1 MVVDFVEIAVGEKNR
16 IYPEF
21 RVNRRSDLMTKG
33 GQFYAF
39 FNPETKFWSTDDD
52 ALCELVDNAID
63 NKANDMISRGEV
75 VGKKAYLGKFT
86 NNCWSTFK
94 KYAKSLPDRYA
105 QLDNEIIFAN
115 TPIDK
120 RSYCTRKLPYDICE
134 GETPAW
140 DELMSTLYDP
150 EERQKIEWAIGAI
163 ISGDSK
169 RIQKFI
175 VIYGAPGT
183 GKSTVLD
190 IVGDMFEGYWEP
202 FSAED
207 LGDNHKSFAMEPF
220 KNNPRIAID
229 GDGDLSKISTNT
241 RLNMIVSHDALN
253 INEKFKSQYRS
264 KITSFLFVGTNKPVR
279 ITDSK
284 SGMLRRLIDVQP
296 TGKKLPFRR
305 YNQIKKQVAFE
316 YGAIADHCLKVYR
329 EMGISY
335 YGDYRPTRMIKN
347 TNDIFNFLSDNYD
360 VYVDKD
366 LVRGSELWADFKIWA
381 DYNNVPQGFV
391 RYSQFKSDVRE
402 YFEEYNERL
411 YLNGR
416 NEYSIYSG
424 LKKDLF
430 GFENAV
436 KDASEDKV
444 AELPKWLK
452 LKRNTGKNI
461 FDVECADCKAQLAT
475 SDGKPSMKWADCSS
489 TLSELDSSVCHY
501 VQIDSETTHH
511 IVIDFDIHGKNG
523 EKDLALNLEAAKS
536 FPQTY
541 AETSK
546 SGAGLHLHYIYD
558 GDISELSRIYEDQ
571 IEIKVFT
578 GLSSLR
584 RKLTLC
590 NDIPIAHINSG
601 LPLKE
606 VGKKVVDQEVIKNE
620 KAIRTIIKRNLNK
633 EYWPNTKPSID
644 YIYDTLEKA
653 YEAGADYDVTDM
665 RPAVQAFAAQSSNQ
679 SLACIK
685 LVNKMHFRGKKYED
699 IMDGTEVPESRPEP
713 SDDIPLVFFDVE
725 VFPNLFVVC
734 WKKRGESECVSMIN
748 PTPEMIR
755 ALFKYRLIGF
765 NNRDYD
771 NHIMYA
777 RAMGYSNE
785 MLYTLSQRIISKD
798 KVISKNAKFGEAY
811 NLSYTD
817 IYDFAAAHNKMGLK
831 KWEIK
836 LKIRHL
842 ENSHRWD
849 QPVPEDKWNEIAEY
863 CCNDVI
869 STEKLFE
876 HLQGDFVARKILA
889 RLAGGIVND
898 TTNQLTTKLLVGDRK
913 NPQSEYIYTDL
924 AKEFPG
930 YEYRDFGFTPEEYKP
945 GTKIISGKSRY
956 LGEDPGEGG
965 YKIAYYGYYENVALL
980 DVASMHPSSAIALN
994 VFGDEITRRFKNIV
1008 YGRVAV
1014 KHVRKLNDEAYNE
1027 AVELLGPIIDEYFR
1041 DGLAAG
1047 SDIRELASDLADALK
1062 TAINSVY
1069 GLTSAK
1075 FPNKLRDPRNKDN
1088 IVAKRG
1094 ALFMLTLKHK
1104 LLDMGVKIAHISTDS
1119 IKVADATP
1127 EIIEFVMNF
1136 GKQYGYTFEHEATY
1150 SKMCIVNDAVYIAK
1164 YASEESCQEM
1174 YGYLPSKQKP
1184 GQWTAT
1190 GKQFQVPY
1198 VFKTLFSHEDIEFDD
1213 LCETMSVTSSL
1224 YLLDED
1230 SARFVGRIGE
1240 FTPVSEGGYNL
1251 MRLASE
1257 DEKGNKKFAAAT
1269 GSKGHYWQESEVIR
1283 KNHPDDWREIVD
1295 ISYYRKLVDDAVAA
1309 IEEYVPFDIFVEEE
1323 QKVAA

>member
-1 MVVDFVEIAVGEKNR
+1 MVVDFVEIAIGEKNR

-63 NKANDMISRGEV
+63 DKANDMLNKGEV
-75 VGKKAYLGKFT
+75 VGKRAYLGKFT

-94 KYAKSLPDRYA
+94 KYAKSLPDRYS
-105 QLDNEIIFAN
+105 QLDNDIIFAN

-169 RIQKFI
+169 KIQKFI

-190 IVGDMFEGYWEP
+190 IVGEMFEGYWEP

-241 RLNMIVSHDALN
+241 RLNMIVSHDSLN

-296 TGKKLPFRR
+296 TGKKIPFRR
-305 YNQIKKQVAFE
+305 YNQIKKQIAFE
-316 YGAIADHCLKVYR
+316 YGAIADHCLSVYR
-329 EMGISY
+329 ELGLSY

-360 VYVDKD
+360 IYVGKD
-366 LVRGSELWADFKIWA
+366 IIRGSELWADFKIWA

-391 RYSQFKSDVRE
+391 RYSQFKSDIKE
-402 YFEEYNERL
+402 YFEEYHERL

-416 NEYSIYSG
+416 NEYSIYTG
-424 LKKDLF
+424 FKKDLF

-436 KDASEDKV
+436 KDVAEEKV
-444 AELPKWLK
+444 ADLPKWLK
-452 LKRNTGKNI
+452 LSRCEGKNI
-461 FDVECADCKAQLAT
+461 FDTECADCDAQVAN
-475 SDGKPSMKWADCSS
+475 GKGTPSVKWAECSS
-489 TLSELDSSVCHY
+489 VLSEIDTSVVHY
-501 VQIDSETTHH
+501 VKVPENH
-511 IVIDFDIHGKNG
+511 IVIDFDIPGPDG
-523 EKDLALNLEAAKS
+523 SKDLARNLEAAKS
-536 FPQTY
+536 FPRTY

-558 GDISELSRIYEDQ
+558 GDVSQLSRIYDDQ
-571 IEIKVFT
+571 IEIKVFS

-590 NDIPIAHINSG
+590 NNEKIAHINSG

-633 EYWPNTKPSID
+633 EYWPNTKPSVD

-653 YEAGADYDVTDM
+653 YESGADYDVTDL
-665 RPAVQAFAAQSSNQ
+665 RPAVQAFANGSTHQA
-679 SLACIK
+679 LACIK

-699 IMDGTEVPESRPEP
+699 IMEGEEIPETRPEP
-713 SDDIPLVFFDVE
+713 SDDIPMVFFDVE

-734 WKKRGESECVSMIN
+734 WKKYHEGETVALIN
-748 PTPEMIR
+748 PSPEMIR
-755 ALFKYRLIGF
+755 ALFKYRLVGF

-785 MLYTLSQRIISKD
+785 MLFALSQRIIGKD
-798 KVISKNAKFGEAY
+798 KTVSKNAKFGEAY

-817 IYDFAAAHNKMGLK
+817 IYDFAAAHNKMSLK

-842 ENSHRWD
+842 ENSYPWD
-849 QPVPEDKWNEIAEY
+849 QPVPEDKWDEIAEY
-863 CCNDVI
+863 CSNDVEA
-869 STEKLFE
+869 TEKLFD
-876 HLQGDFVARKILA
+876 HLKGDFVARKILA
-889 RLAGGIVND
+889 RLAGGNVND
-898 TTNQLTTKLLVGDRK
+898 TTNQLTTKLLVGNKK
-913 NPQSEYIYTDL
+913 NPQSEYVYTDL
-924 AKEFPG
+924 SKEFPG
-930 YEYRDFGFTPEEYKP
+930 YEYNSFGFKPEDYVP
-945 GTKIISGKSRY
+945 GCKIISGKSRY
-956 LGEDPGEGG
+956 MGEDPGEGG
-965 YKIAYYGYYENVALL
+965 YKIAYYGYWSNVALL
-980 DVASMHPSSAIALN
+980 DIASMHPSSAIALN
-994 VFGDEITRRFKNIV
+994 VFGDEITRKYKNLV

-1014 KHVRKLNDEAYNE
+1014 KHIRKIGDKDYVE
-1027 AVELLGPIIDEYFR
+1027 AVELLGQIIDDFFKERIALGEGIR
-1041 DGLAAG
+1041 DIAAG
-1047 SDIRELASDLADALK
+1047 LADALK

-1069 GLTSAK
+1069 GLTSAS

-1119 IKVADATP
+1119 IKVAEATP
-1127 EIIEFVMNF
+1127 EIIKFVMDF
-1136 GKQYGYTFEHEATY
+1136 GKEYGYTFEHEATY

-1164 YASEESCQEM
+1164 YASEDECMKM
-1174 YGYLPSKQKP
+1174 YGYLPSKQHP
-1184 GQWTAT
+1184 GEWTAT
-1190 GKQFQVPY
+1190 GKQFQVPFVY
-1198 VFKTLFSHEDIEFDD
+1198 KTLFSHEKVEFDD
-1213 LCETMSVTSSL
+1213 LCETISVTSSL
-1224 YLLDED
+1224 YLLNEDEAD
-1230 SARFVGRIGE
+1230 FVGRIGE
-1240 FTPVSEGGYNL
+1240 FTPVVDGGYNL
-1251 MRLASE
+1251 MRLASVAE
-1257 DEKGNKKFAAAT
+1257 DGTKKFSAAT
-1269 GSKGHYWQESEVIR
+1269 GTKGHYWQESEVIR
-1283 KNHPDDWREIVD
+1283 KNHQHDWQDVVD
-1295 ISYYRKLVDDAVAA
+1295 ISYYRKLADEAVSA
-1309 IEEYVPFDIFVEEE
+1309 IEEYIPFEEF
-1323 QKVAA
+1323 AA